1 MKVNKNV
8 QALANIEQY
17 DRWKKDSLNGK
28 GYFIVFQSFKDKNIL
43 KNISGSALKL
53 YLFLG
58 LHSGNFTGE
67 SWVSISTI
75 ANYFGKDTRTVSY
88 WIKELEELGLIKRI
102 QFSKTESAHTYLQP
116 Y

>member
-1 MKVNKNV
+1 MDISNDSMSKLLK
-8 QALANIEQY
+8 IEY
-17 DRWKKDSLNGK
+17 ELWKKNNLSK
-28 GYFIVFQSFKDKNIL
+28 QGYFIVFQDFKDRDLL
-43 KNISGSALKL
+43 KKISGSALKL
-53 YLFLG
+53 YIFLG

-75 ANYFGKDTRTVSY
+75 ANYFDKDPRTVSH

-102 QFSKTESAHTYLQP
+102 QFSRTESAHTYLRP